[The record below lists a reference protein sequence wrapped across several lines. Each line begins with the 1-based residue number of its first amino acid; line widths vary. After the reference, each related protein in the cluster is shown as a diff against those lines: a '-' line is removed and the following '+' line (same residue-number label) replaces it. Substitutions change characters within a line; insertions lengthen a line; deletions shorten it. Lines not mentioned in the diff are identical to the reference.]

1 MVPVPAPRRTKIT
14 MSSNRVF
21 MPVAGRLVIPSPDE
35 PAGIDV
41 VGDEPAGPVVGAVV
55 RDGAMVV
62 VLAGAMVVV
71 LAGAVEVVLAGAV
84 VAVLE
89 AAVVVVTVLATQALL
104 TILFESRVTA
114 PLRANN

>member
-41 VGDEPAGPVVGAVV
+41 VGDEPAGTVVGAVV
-55 RDGAMVV
+55 RDGAVV
-62 VLAGAMVVV
+62 
-71 LAGAVEVVLAGAV
+71 VVLAGAV